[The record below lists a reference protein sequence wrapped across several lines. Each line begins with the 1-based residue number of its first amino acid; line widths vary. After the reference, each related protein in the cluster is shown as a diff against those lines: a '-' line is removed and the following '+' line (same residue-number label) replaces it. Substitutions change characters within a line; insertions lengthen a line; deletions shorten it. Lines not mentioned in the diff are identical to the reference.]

1 MKPERINEP
10 SVPVDP
16 SSSDDVDDTEK
27 KLKFS
32 MNERVRLGRSKD
44 QEGKSNVWSVEPKMR
59 VEQEEGGLVKKN
71 LVVGGVL
78 IAVLLAS
85 LPLLAFFGSQAPR
98 TN

>member
-1 MKPERINEP
+1 MKPEKIDEP
-10 SVPVDP
+10 TDPIDP
-16 SSSDDVDDTEK
+16 SSSDDTDK
-27 KLKFS
+27 KLKFT